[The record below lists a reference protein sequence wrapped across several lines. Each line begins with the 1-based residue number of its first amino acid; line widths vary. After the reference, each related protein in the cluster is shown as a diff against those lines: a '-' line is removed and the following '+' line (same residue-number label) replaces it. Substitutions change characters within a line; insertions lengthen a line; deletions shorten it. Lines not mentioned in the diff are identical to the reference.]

1 MSSNGG
7 PDNQPLADLEH
18 RVCVLAAEIA
28 VSTAEFLRLL
38 GEFDAREGWAGVG
51 IRSCAHWLSWRCG
64 MALGTARDH
73 VRVARRLRRL
83 PVTAATFAEGRLS
96 YSKVR
101 AVCRVATPETEADLV
116 ATGLSA
122 TASQVERLTRVIRAV
137 APEQVPSARELAVP
151 SPPRLQWEWDEDD
164 TLRISGRLSTE
175 DGAALLAA
183 LTDVVHARA
192 VRTAPDEAAH
202 RGPTDGAE
210 PESVPVRLPR
220 SGSFASAVVG
230 DAARAAGTAVGVG
243 EDGRPASEVV
253 VHVDADLLTGLRNDA
268 DRASARGHVEDGR
281 PLALQVIERLAC
293 DSGVRLTSHGSDGRT
308 LDLGRR
314 RRKPSERQLQC
325 LRRRDGGCV
334 LPGCG
339 RTRFL
344 HAHHVQFWSRGGR
357 TSLDNLVLLCGE
369 HHRALHHGR
378 FAIEGLTRQRFRFEH
393 PDGHV
398 IDYAPSL
405 PTAGRAATGTG
416 AHTLVSGETLTPN
429 WHGERLEPDALV
441 DQYVRTRLYE
451 GPVHDP
457 WSLAA

>member
-1 MSSNGG
+1 M
-7 PDNQPLADLEH
+7 
-18 RVCVLAAEIA
+18 LAAQIA
-28 VSTAEFLRLL
+28 VATAEFLRLL
-38 GEFDAREGWAGVG
+38 GEFDARDGWAGVG

-73 VRVARRLRRL
+73 VRVARRLRSL

-137 APEQVPSARELAVP
+137 APEQVPSAREPAPP
-151 SPPRLQWEWDEDD
+151 SPPRLHWEWDEDD
-164 TLRISGRLSTE
+164 TLRISGRLSAE

-183 LTDVVHARA
+183 LTDVVRGRA
-192 VRTAPDEAAH
+192 LGAAPDEVA
-202 RGPTDGAE
+202 DGEKSAGGVRL
-210 PESVPVRLPR
+210 ESVPARLPR
-220 SGSFASAVVG
+220 AGSFASAVVG
-230 DAARAAGTAVGVG
+230 DAARAASDAAGAS
-243 EDGRPASEVV
+243 EDGRPVTEVV
-253 VHVDADLLTGLRNDA
+253 VHVDADLLTGLRSDA
-268 DRASARGHVEDGR
+268 DTASTLGHIEDGR

-314 RRKPSERQLQC
+314 RRKPSDRQMQC

-344 HAHHVQFWSRGGR
+344 HAHRVQFWSRGGR

-369 HHRALHHGR
+369 HHRALHDGQ
-378 FAIEGLTRQRFRFEH
+378 FAIESLTRQRFGFRH

-398 IDYAPSL
+398 IDYAPSV
-405 PTAGRAATGTG
+405 PAGGRSAKSAA
-416 AHTLVSGETLTPN
+416 AHTLVSGDTLTPN
-429 WHGERLEPDALV
+429 WHGERLEPDLLV
-441 DQYVRTRLYE
+441 DHYVRTRLRE

-457 WSLAA
+457 WSIAA